1 MTNSAIGS
9 PMLKARA
16 PLVLELPRD
25 AWFDIRLMRKDI
37 DLARDAAEE
46 LTVPLPTAD
55 RAAGVLD
62 VATRLGY
69 GERDLASLFEVLKQ
83 MSARPRIAA

>member
-1 MTNSAIGS
+1 
-9 PMLKARA
+9 
-16 PLVLELPRD
+16 
-25 AWFDIRLMRKDI
+25 
-37 DLARDAAEE
+37 
-46 LTVPLPTAD
+46 VPLPTAD

-83 MSARPRIAA
+83 MPARPRIAA